1 MLYRDQKKIKKLKRR
16 IVLLIFLLSASIY
29 WSVVKYHEHQ
39 FTIGENEMLFNEL
52 ITTQSERDSLIRVL
66 KQQTPK
72 LEETKP
78 VVKKQ
83 NPKKETQ
90 QLIDTLKKDYNV
102 PKIIESEPVIYAP
115 KDTLNR

>member
-72 LEETKP
+72 LEETKQSTKP
-78 VVKKQ
+78 LENELLKTYNNINKKTNANNSYQ
-83 NPKKETQ
+83 SYNTNETF
-90 QLIDTLKKDYNV
+90 IK
-102 PKIIESEPVIYAP
+102 
-115 KDTLNR
+115 